1 VLSRT
6 WRLDTG
12 FAAVA
17 AISALGLVSLAI
29 ASAGL
34 AVKIGLGANRLQLA
48 SDAAALAASETAR
61 GLVAGFSCANA
72 EQIAKSFGVQLDTCR
87 IVGFGASV
95 ELSKT
100 ELGLNF
106 SAASTAGSP

>member
-34 AVKIGLGANRLQLA
+34 AVNIGLGANRLQLA
-48 SDAAALAASETAR
+48 ADAAALAASETAR

-72 EQIAKSFGVQLDTCR
+72 EKIAKSFGVQLDTCR
-87 IVGFGASV
+87 IVGFGANV
-95 ELSKT
+95 KLSTK
-100 ELGLNF
+100 LLVF
-106 SAASTAGSP
+106 PMSATAEAEAG